1 MFLCKWL
8 WYVFYCPL
16 SVVQEERSHWISQLK
31 GVSLSSDAFFPF
43 RDNIDRAVMVCW
55 FFSTCILIMATVM
68 LKCFMFCASIK
79 VQKNLESSHHSG
91 TCLCCK
97 IQLLCWTMCKS
108 LLKFLELLFC
118 ALNPPVCYIS
128 IFDII
133 IWTFCIFKFGQ
144 HIKYWYPFKM
154 FWYQRLWVCLFCP
167 WIIYIPVTF
176 KIRGCL
182 Y

>member
-1 MFLCKWL
+1 MICLL
-8 WYVFYCPL
+8 L
-16 SVVQEERSHWISQLK
+16 S
-31 GVSLSSDAFFPF
+31 F
-43 RDNIDRAVMVCW
+43 VCW
-55 FFSTCILIMATVM
+55 PGGEEPLDLPAEGRVAQLRRLLPIQRQHRQSSHGSLVLFNILIMATVM

-108 LLKFLELLFC
+108 LLKFLELC
-118 ALNPPVCYIS
+118 ICGLNPPVCYFS
-128 IFDII
+128 VFDII
-133 IWTFCIFKFGQ
+133 IWTFCIFKFCQ

>member
-1 MFLCKWL
+1 MSSIVLCLLTRRRGATGSPSWRVCRSAPTPSSHSETTSTEQSWFVGSFQHSYNGYCDVKMFYVLC
-8 WYVFYCPL
+8 FYQG
-16 SVVQEERSHWISQLK
+16 S
-31 GVSLSSDAFFPF
+31 
-43 RDNIDRAVMVCW
+43 
-55 FFSTCILIMATVM
+55 
-68 LKCFMFCASIK
+68 
-79 VQKNLESSHHSG
+79 KNLESSHHSG

-108 LLKFLELLFC
+108 LLKFLELC
-118 ALNPPVCYIS
+118 ICGLNPPVCYFS

-133 IWTFCIFKFGQ
+133 IWTFCIFKFNQ